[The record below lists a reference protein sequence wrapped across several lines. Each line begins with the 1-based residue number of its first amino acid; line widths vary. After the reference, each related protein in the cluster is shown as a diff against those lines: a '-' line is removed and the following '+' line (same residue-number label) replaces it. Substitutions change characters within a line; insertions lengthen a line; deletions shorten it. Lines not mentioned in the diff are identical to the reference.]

1 MFLCAPMLGMF
12 EMAATVVTG
21 RVMGN
26 ALSNPAAVR
35 AARRQAALA
44 PS

>member
-1 MFLCAPMLGMF
+1 MLCGFGGLFGL
-12 EMAATVVTG
+12 AATVVTA

-26 ALSNPAAVR
+26 ALSNPAVAR
-35 AARRQAALA
+35 TARRQATLT

>member
-1 MFLCAPMLGMF
+1 MFCGFGGLFGL
-12 EMAATVVTG
+12 AATVVTA
-21 RVMGN
+21 RVVGN

-35 AARRQAALA
+35 AARRQATLT

>member
-1 MFLCAPMLGMF
+1 MFCGMGGLF
-12 EMAATVVTG
+12 GLAATVVTA

-26 ALSNPAAVR
+26 AISNPAAAR
-35 AARRQAALA
+35 TARRQATLV

>member
-1 MFLCAPMLGMF
+1 MLFCGVMLGAF
-12 EMAATVVTG
+12 EMAATVVTA

-26 ALSNPAAVR
+26 AISNPAAAR
-35 AARRQAALA
+35 AARRQATLT